1 MLMHVLFEEYQKIN
15 PEVEPVKHF
24 YEELIRKIKDF
35 DKYADQSVYRTTK
48 EIRIFFS
55 SGDIPEFKCKEDL

>member
-1 MLMHVLFEEYQKIN
+1 MHVLFEEYQKIN

-48 EIRIFFS
+48 EIRFFFS
-55 SGDIPEFKCKEDL
+55 SGDIP

>member
-48 EIRIFFS
+48 EIRFFFS
-55 SGDIPEFKCKEDL
+55 SGDIP